1 MKSELPRRIAITIG
15 ALLIFRL
22 GSHVPLAGL
31 LPQMQAGLLLSSGA
45 AARISIFALFIIP
58 YLSVAIV
65 MQLVAVVWGRLSALE
80 RSGEAG
86 RRKIARF
93 TLILTL
99 LLAAFQAFGVASS
112 LQDVPGLVTEPGAWF
127 LLSAT
132 ATMVGG
138 VFFLVWLSEQITR
151 YGIGNGLALILF
163 VGIIVSL
170 PADISA
176 AFQLL
181 GQGAISGS
189 VLLLLAI
196 LAVVGIAVIVLVEGA
211 RRNVPVQYAARQAG
225 TRLLPARSSVLPI
238 KINSAGFLIPATVT
252 PWIFYLPLVLATL
265 AFGQTPTLAAAYDHI
280 QFARPVHM
288 ILGSIA
294 VFVLAFIYTAYVLDP
309 ARIAE
314 VLHKRGGA
322 ITDVAPGEPT
332 ADHLDRVVT
341 LTTFIGAV
349 YLVAVSLIPEALVA
363 YGELPFLFGGGSAL
377 IVVCTILDIKTQVR
391 GHSLTKP
398 GGELS

>member
-31 LPQMQAGLLLSSGA
+31 SAQMQAGLLLSSHA
-45 AARISIFALFIIP
+45 AIRISIFALFIIP

-86 RRKIARF
+86 RRKIARL

-99 LLAAFQAFGVASS
+99 LLATFQAFGVASG
-112 LQDVPGLVTEPGAWF
+112 LQDVPGLVTEPGGWF

-151 YGIGNGLALILF
+151 YGIGNGLALLLF

-170 PADISA
+170 PADIA
-176 AFQLL
+176 ATFELL

-189 VLLLLAI
+189 LVLLLAI
-196 LAVVGIAVIVLVEGA
+196 LAVVGVAVIVLVEGA

-225 TRLLPARSSVLPI
+225 ARLLPARSSVLPI

-252 PWIFYLPLVLATL
+252 PWIFYLPLALATL
-265 AFGQTPTLAAAYDHI
+265 AFGQTPTLAVAFDHI
-280 QFARPVHM
+280 QFAQTVHM

-309 ARIAE
+309 ERAAE
-314 VLHKRGGA
+314 TLRERDGA
-322 ITDVAPGEPT
+322 IPDVAPGAPT
-332 ADHLDRVVT
+332 ADYLDRVVT

-363 YGELPFLFGGGSAL
+363 YGELPYLFGGGSAL
-377 IVVCTILDIKTQVR
+377 IVVCTILDIQTQVR
-391 GHSLTKP
+391 GRSLTKP
-398 GGELS
+398 GGE

>member
-1 MKSELPRRIAITIG
+1 MSKELARRIAVTIG
-15 ALLIFRL
+15 ALLIFRV
-22 GSHVPLAGL
+22 GSHIPLAGIS
-31 LPQMQAGLLLSSGA
+31 PQIQASLISSGA
-45 AARISIFALFIIP
+45 SARISIFALSIIP

-65 MQLVAVVWGRLSALE
+65 IQPVAVVWGRVGALE

-86 RRKIARF
+86 RRKMARF

-99 LLAAFQAFGVASS
+99 LLAAFQAFGVASGI
-112 LQDVPGLVTEPGAWF
+112 QDISGVVTEPGGWF

-151 YGIGNGLALILF
+151 HGIGNGLALLLF
-163 VGIIVSL
+163 VGIVGSL
-170 PADISA
+170 PSDIAST
-176 AFQLL
+176 LEL
-181 GQGAISGS
+181 VRQGAISGN
-189 VLLLLAI
+189 LLLLLVI
-196 LAVVGIAVIVLVEGA
+196 LAVVGVAVIVLVEGA

-225 TRLLPARSSVLPI
+225 TRLLPARSSVLPF

-252 PWIFYLPLVLATL
+252 PWIFYLPLALATL
-265 AFGQTPTLAAAYDHI
+265 AFGQTPGLAAAYDHV
-280 QFARPVHM
+280 QFGRPVHM

-309 ARIAE
+309 ARAAE
-314 VLHKRGGA
+314 VLRKQGGA

-332 ADHLDRVVT
+332 ADYLDRVVT
-341 LTTFIGAV
+341 LTTFTGAV

-363 YGELPFLFGGGSAL
+363 YGELPYLFGGGSAL
-377 IVVCTILDIKTQVR
+377 IVVCTILDLEKQVR
-391 GHSLTKP
+391 GYSLTKP
-398 GGELS
+398 GGEYV

>member
-15 ALLIFRL
+15 ALLTFRL
-22 GSHVPLAGL
+22 GSHIPLAGL
-31 LPQMQAGLLLSSGA
+31 SPQMQAGLLLSSHA
-45 AARISIFALFIIP
+45 AARISVFALFIIP

-99 LLAAFQAFGVASS
+99 LLAAFQAFGVASG
-112 LQDVPGLVTEPGAWF
+112 LQDVPGLVTEPGGWF

-151 YGIGNGLALILF
+151 HGIGNGLALLLF

-176 AFQLL
+176 TFQLL

-189 VLLLLAI
+189 LLLLLAI
-196 LAVVGIAVIVLVEGA
+196 LAVVGVAVIVLVEGA

-225 TRLLPARSSVLPI
+225 IRLLPARSSVLPI

-265 AFGQTPTLAAAYDHI
+265 AFGQTPTLAVAYDHI

-363 YGELPFLFGGGSAL
+363 YGKLPFLFGGGSAL

>member
-22 GSHVPLAGL
+22 GSHIPLAGL
-31 LPQMQAGLLLSSGA
+31 SPQMQAGLLLSSHA
-45 AARISIFALFIIP
+45 AIRISIFALFIIP

-86 RRKIARF
+86 RRKITRF

-99 LLAAFQAFGVASS
+99 LLATFQAFGVASG
-112 LQDVPGLVTEPGAWF
+112 LQDVPGLVTEPGGWF

-151 YGIGNGLALILF
+151 YGIGNGLALLLF

-170 PADISA
+170 PADIA
-176 AFQLL
+176 ATFELL

-189 VLLLLAI
+189 LVLLLAI
-196 LAVVGIAVIVLVEGA
+196 LAVVGVAVIVLVEGA

-252 PWIFYLPLVLATL
+252 PWIFYLPLALATL
-265 AFGQTPTLAAAYDHI
+265 AFGQTPTLAVAFDHI
-280 QFARPVHM
+280 QFAQTVHM

-363 YGELPFLFGGGSAL
+363 YGKLPFLFGGGSAL